1 MGIWASE
8 GAYHFD
14 DPSGS
19 FWQSSIFVSRMSL
32 NDIFVSNELDFCVK
46 IGGLNQF
53 REFFFRKRCQ
63 FPWKCMGLRVRQTIG
78 RVSGRFPK
86 PWGFN
91 PRIVSFRIIRGS
103 PPFRL
108 HIQKLNGIN
117 YIVRGVCQ
125 RLKSE
130 VMMLDWNLWF

>member
-1 MGIWASE
+1 MSLSAVKGPGLGVQVASDPWGLGI
-8 GAYHFD
+8 GRGQHHFD
-14 DPSGS
+14 DPSGPL
-19 FWQSSIFVSRMSL
+19 WQSSIFVSRMSL
-32 NDIFVSNELDFCVK
+32 NDIFVSDELDFCVK

-91 PRIVSFRIIRGS
+91 AKIVSVRIIRGS
-103 PPFRL
+103 PTFRL
-108 HIQKLNGIN
+108 HMHKLNGTNIT
-117 YIVRGVCQ
+117 
-125 RLKSE
+125 
-130 VMMLDWNLWF
+130 